1 MAKLST
7 IDITTRANAGTTFTP
22 QLPTLSAHGEYEP
35 IRGADGTPATI
46 TLLGADSAVAK
57 RLTRQQRATLQNRM
71 AGMAFSGKKQDGL
84 TESDIEAQEAYDL
97 DLVVACTV
105 AWTGFEDDDDAPLPC
120 TEAHVRALYEAA
132 PYLVDQALRHLRDR
146 SRFFGPSLSPS
157 GPPLP
162 IASA

>member
-22 QLPTLSAHGEYEP
+22 HLPTLTPQGDYEL
-35 IRGADGTPATI
+35 IYGADGTPATI
-46 TLLGADSAVAK
+46 TLLGADSTVAR

-84 TESDIEAQEAYDL
+84 TEADIAAQEAHDL

-105 AWTGFEDDDDAPLPC
+105 AWTGFEDEHDTPLPC
-120 TEAHVRALYEAA
+120 TEDHVRALYEAA

-146 SRFFGPSLSPS
+146 GRFFGPSSTPS
-157 GPPLP
+157 EPLP
-162 IASA
+162 PTDSD